1 LKIIV
6 YEHVSGGG
14 YAAKQI
20 SPSILSEGFGML
32 RKIVS
37 DFKLAGHEVTVLL
50 DQRLSNLTPPL
61 NANCIVPVSNSEEP
75 KKFLVSLAK
84 NNDAIY
90 VIAPETGKTL
100 QSLVEI
106 VEQTDKISLNCE
118 SSAIQK
124 VADKTVLCE
133 VLEKNCLATPKTMVF
148 DINDNLSE
156 IKCSIK
162 SELTYPLVFKPV
174 DGTSCCALSIVKQ
187 ESQVNDAISKL
198 KAESAN
204 QHFIV
209 QEFIEGE
216 AASVSLLCE
225 KGEARAISLNQ
236 QNVEICTPDG
246 ISSYKGGVI
255 PFDHRLKQGAFR
267 VSEKAAECFPGLRGY
282 VGVDLILSRDKPFV
296 VDVNPRLTTSFVG
309 LSQTAKFNVAE
320 EIVKAVLK
328 GNLHADSE
336 NNGYVYFSKYET
348 CKPTNNAFQTIAQ
361 MKEVVSPPFPLSD
374 SQKACALI
382 SAHGDSLENAKEKLE
397 EAKKHVLSIISRGN

>member
-6 YEHVSGGG
+6 YEHISGGG
-14 YAAKQI
+14 YAGKQI

-32 RKIVS
+32 RTIVS

-50 DQRLSNLTPPL
+50 DHRLSTLNPPL
-61 NANCIVPVSNSEEP
+61 NANSIVPVFNSEEP
-75 KKFLVSLAK
+75 QKFLVRLAEI
-84 NNDAIY
+84 NDAVY
-90 VIAPETGKTL
+90 VIAPETGKIL

-133 VLEKNCLATPKTMVF
+133 VLEKNGVATPKTMVF
-148 DINDNLSE
+148 EINENLAE
-156 IKCSIK
+156 IQCSSK
-162 SELTYPLVFKPV
+162 RELTYPLVFKPL
-174 DGTSCCALSIVKQ
+174 DGTSCCALSIVK
-187 ESQVNDAISKL
+187 EGDQVNDAISKL

-216 AASVSLLCE
+216 AASVSLLCV

-246 ISSYKGGVI
+246 ISSYKGGVV
-255 PFDHRLKQGAFR
+255 PFDHRLEQEAFR
-267 VSEKAAECFPGLRGY
+267 VSEKAVECFPGLKGY
-282 VGVDLILSRDKPFV
+282 VGVDLILNRDKPFV

-320 EIVKAVLK
+320 EIIKAVLK
-328 GNLHADSE
+328 GKLHAPSE
-336 NNGYVYFSKYET
+336 NNGYVCFSKYET
-348 CKPTNNAFQTIAQ
+348 CKPTNNAFQKIAE
-361 MKEVVSPPFPLSD
+361 MKDVVSPPFPLSD

-382 SAHGDSLENAKEKLE
+382 SAYGDSLENANERLE
-397 EAKKHVLSIISRGN
+397 EAKKHVLSIINRGI